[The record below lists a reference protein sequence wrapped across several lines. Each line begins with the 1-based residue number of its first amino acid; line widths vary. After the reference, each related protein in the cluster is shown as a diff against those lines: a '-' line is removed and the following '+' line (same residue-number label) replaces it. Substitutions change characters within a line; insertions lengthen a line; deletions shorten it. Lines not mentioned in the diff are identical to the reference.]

1 MMTRRQK
8 YLIGP
13 ILLTAMPAALVLT
26 TPAHAAD
33 NSDVDPA
40 VTELTTPHS
49 TVDVGG
55 GYVSQSSY
63 KFGQYNGLSKEGGF
77 AIGDLNLQGGGNY
90 DSDSV
95 MRWRLLGSDLGLDT
109 RSGQFDFREQ
119 GIFKLNLGY
128 DNIRDNISDTYQT
141 PYSGVGSTL
150 LTFPG
155 NWIKPVVPQVNAN
168 SLNFRSLSPTA
179 GQGSAISSTGVV
191 VSPTA
196 AQLATLSE
204 IVLNDADAYHG
215 ANLHTDRRRDDVGL
229 DVNLTKHLELTASFR
244 QETRN
249 GLQPIGAVTSAVS
262 ENSVIL
268 PNVID
273 TRTDQF
279 NLGLQYGAKKGFAQV
294 SYYGSVFTNHVRG
307 VSWQDP
313 NAPNNVATLGSA
325 PSNQFHQFNVGG
337 GYNFLPTLKV
347 TGDFSYGRNT
357 QNETFLTDPSMPL
370 GVPESSL
377 HGLVVTKAANLKLIM
392 RPMQKMNVIVH
403 YKYDD
408 HQNRTPIHTFE
419 FYDVNM
425 ARSAT
430 ASSFNAALGLA
441 PNTLGSNV
449 NIFDN
454 RPLSFKK
461 NQVDL
466 DADYALRP
474 GQKLAAGFQWQN
486 TKSDCDGSWINCVNA
501 DNMVER
507 TMHADWHA
515 SFQES
520 VNAGINY
527 TYAQRRVSY
536 DPNAWLALVPMANVI
551 PGAPT
556 VGATTSVYGYLTQT
570 GLTGWGPVAPFP
582 TTPLTGNAA
591 IFSPN
596 NNIVPQSLY
605 GSRDNVSELPGMRRF
620 DMANRDRNRVRA
632 SLDWQATERFSTQGT
647 LEFSDDQYDQSI
659 YGLQRATDW
668 AASLDAT
675 YALSERLVVNAFFTH
690 DSRRSRTAGDAYGSN
705 SSTAFVGKAGNTV
718 VSGGCFNTVL
728 AKNQNA
734 KVDPCL
740 NWKETLDDHTDT
752 VGISLIKKQ
761 FLWHRLDL
769 TADATYSRAVTDVDV
784 RGGSYA
790 NSPFALAGAPA
801 LAAGV
806 PAVYYIPAANLPP
819 VTTKTIDL
827 RLGTRI
833 TVGQSG
839 ELRVFYEVERLK
851 ATDYAYDGMQ
861 FGTGTEQL
869 PTLER
874 APDYTVHVVGLTF
887 GYRF

>member
-1 MMTRRQK
+1 MMTRRQTF
-8 YLIGP
+8 LIGP
-13 ILLTAMPAALVLT
+13 LLLAAVPAALLT
-26 TPAHAAD
+26 TSVHAAE
-33 NSDVDPA
+33 NPDVDPA
-40 VTELTTPHS
+40 VTELTSSHS
-49 TVDVGG
+49 TVDLGA

-63 KFGQYNGLSKEGGF
+63 KFGQYNGLAKQGGF
-77 AIGDLNLQGGGNY
+77 AIGDLDLQGGGSY
-90 DSDSV
+90 DSNSV
-95 MRWRLLGSDLGLDT
+95 SRWRLLGEDLGLDT
-109 RSGQFDFREQ
+109 RSGEFDFREQ
-119 GIFKLNLGY
+119 GIFRFNLGY
-128 DNIRDNISDTYQT
+128 DDIRDNISDTYQT
-141 PYSGVGSTL
+141 PYLGVGSTL
-150 LTFPG
+150 LALPG
-155 NWIKPVVPQVNAN
+155 NWIKPVVPQVNPT
-168 SLNFRSLSPTA
+168 SLNFRGLSPTV
-179 GQGSAISSTGVV
+179 GQGSAISSTGAVV
-191 VSPTA
+191 APTP
-196 AQLATLSE
+196 AQLQMLSE
-204 IVLNDADAYHG
+204 IVLNDAGAYHR
-215 ANLHTDRRRDDVGL
+215 ADLHTDRKRDDVGI
-229 DVNLTKHLELTASFR
+229 DVNLTKHWELTASFR
-244 QETRN
+244 QETQN
-249 GLQPIGAVTSAVS
+249 GLQPIGAITSAVA

-279 NLGLQYGAKKGFAQV
+279 NLGLQYGTSRGFAQV
-294 SYYGSVFTNHVRG
+294 SYYGSVFTNHIRG
-307 VSWQDP
+307 ISWQDP
-313 NAPNNVATLGSA
+313 NAPNDVATLSSA
-325 PSNQFHQFNVGG
+325 PSNQFHQLNVGG

-347 TGDFSYGRNT
+347 TGDVSYGRNT
-357 QNETFLTDPSMPL
+357 QNEAFLTDPSMPL

-377 HGLVVTKAANLKLIM
+377 HGLVITEAANLKLVM
-392 RPMQKMNVIVH
+392 RPMSRMNVIVH

-408 HQNRTPIHTFE
+408 RENRTPIDTFV

-425 ARSAT
+425 TKSAT
-430 ASSFNAALGLA
+430 ASPFNAALGLA

-454 RPLSFKK
+454 RPESFKK

-466 DADYALRP
+466 DADYVLQP
-474 GQKLAAGFQWQN
+474 GQKLAAGFQWQD
-486 TKSDCDGSWINCVNA
+486 TRSDCDGSWINCVNA
-501 DNMVER
+501 DDMVER
-507 TMHADWHA
+507 TLHADWHA

-527 TYAQRRVSY
+527 SYAQRRVNY

-582 TTPLTGNAA
+582 TTALAGNAA

-605 GSRDNVSELPGMRRF
+605 GSRDSLGELPGMRRF

-632 SLDWQATERFSTQGT
+632 SLDWQATERFSAQGT
-647 LEFSDDQYDQSI
+647 LELSDDQYDQSI
-659 YGLQRATDW
+659 YGLQRATNW

-675 YALSERLVVNAFFTH
+675 YTLSERLVVNAFYTH
-690 DSRRSRTAGDAYGSN
+690 DDQRSRTAGDAYGTASG
-705 SSTAFVGKAGNTV
+705 TAFVGKAGDTV
-718 VSGGCFNTVL
+718 VAGGCFNTVL
-728 AKNQNA
+728 AKNQNG

-740 NWKETLDDHTDT
+740 NWTQNMLDQTDT
-752 VGISLIKKQ
+752 VGISLAKKQ

-769 TADATYSRAVTDVDV
+769 TADATYSRATTDVDV

-790 NSPFALAGAPA
+790 NNPFALAGAPA
-801 LAAGV
+801 LAPGV
-806 PAVYYIPAANLPP
+806 PAVFYIPATNLPP

-833 TVGQSG
+833 SVGKSG
-839 ELRVFYEVERLK
+839 DVRVFYEVQRLK

>member
-1 MMTRRQK
+1 MMTRRQTF
-8 YLIGP
+8 LSGP
-13 ILLTAMPAALVLT
+13 LLLAAVPAALLT
-26 TPAHAAD
+26 TSVHAAD
-33 NSDVDPA
+33 NPDVDPA
-40 VTELTTPHS
+40 VTELTSPHS
-49 TVDVGG
+49 TVDLGA

-63 KFGQYNGLSKEGGF
+63 KFGQYNGLAKQGGF
-77 AIGDLNLQGGGNY
+77 AIGDLDLQGGGSY
-90 DSDSV
+90 DSNSV
-95 MRWRLLGSDLGLDT
+95 SRWRLLGEDLGLDT
-109 RSGQFDFREQ
+109 RSGEFDFREQ
-119 GIFKLNLGY
+119 GLFKFNLGY
-128 DNIRDNISDTYQT
+128 DDIRDNISDTYQT
-141 PYSGVGSTL
+141 PYLGVGSTL
-150 LTFPG
+150 LALPG
-155 NWIKPVVPQVNAN
+155 NWLKPVVPQVNPT
-168 SLNFRSLSPTA
+168 SLNFRGLSPTV
-179 GQGSAISSTGVV
+179 GQGGAISSTGAVIA
-191 VSPTA
+191 PTP
-196 AQLATLSE
+196 AQLQALSE
-204 IVLNDADAYHG
+204 IVLNDAGAYHR
-215 ANLHTDRRRDDVGL
+215 ADLHTDRKRDDVGI
-229 DVNLTKHLELTASFR
+229 DVNLTKHWELTASFR
-244 QETRN
+244 QETQN
-249 GLQPIGAVTSAVS
+249 GLQPIGAITSAVA

-279 NLGLQYGAKKGFAQV
+279 NLGLQYGAPKGFAQV
-294 SYYGSVFTNHVRG
+294 SYYGSVFTNHIRG
-307 VSWQDP
+307 LSWQDP
-313 NAPNNVATLGSA
+313 NAPNGVATLSSA
-325 PSNQFHQFNVGG
+325 PSNQFHQLNVGG

-347 TGDFSYGRNT
+347 TGDVSYGRNT
-357 QNETFLTDPSMPL
+357 QNEAFLTDPSMPL

-377 HGLVVTKAANLKLIM
+377 HGLVITEAANLKLVM
-392 RPMQKMNVIVH
+392 RPMSRMNVIVH

-408 HQNRTPIHTFE
+408 RENRTPINTFV

-425 ARSAT
+425 TKSAT
-430 ASSFNAALGLA
+430 ASPFNAALGLA

-454 RPLSFKK
+454 RPESFKK

-466 DADYALRP
+466 DADYVLRP
-474 GQKLAAGFQWQN
+474 GQKLAAGFQWQD

-501 DNMVER
+501 DDMVER
-507 TMHADWHA
+507 TLHADWHA

-527 TYAQRRVSY
+527 SYAQRRVNY

-605 GSRDNVSELPGMRRF
+605 GARDNVSELPGMRRF

-632 SLDWQATERFSTQGT
+632 SLDWQATERFSAQGT
-647 LEFSDDQYDQSI
+647 LELSDDQYDQSI
-659 YGLQRATDW
+659 YGLQRATNW

-675 YALSERLVVNAFFTH
+675 YTVSERLVVNAFYTH
-690 DSRRSRTAGDAYGSN
+690 DDQRSRTAGDAYGTASG
-705 SSTAFVGKAGNTV
+705 TAFVGKAGNTV
-718 VSGGCFNTVL
+718 VAGGCFNTVL
-728 AKNQNA
+728 AKNQNG

-740 NWKETLDDHTDT
+740 NWTENMLDHTDT
-752 VGISLIKKQ
+752 VGISLAKKQ

-769 TADATYSRAVTDVDV
+769 TADATYSRATTDVDV

-790 NSPFALAGAPA
+790 NNPFALAGAPA
-801 LAAGV
+801 LAPGV
-806 PAVYYIPAANLPP
+806 PAVLYIPATNLPP

-833 TVGQSG
+833 NVGKSG
-839 ELRVFYEVERLK
+839 DVRVFYEVQRLK

>member
-1 MMTRRQK
+1 MMTRRQTF
-8 YLIGP
+8 LIGP
-13 ILLTAMPAALVLT
+13 TLLVAVPAALLT
-26 TPAHAAD
+26 TPVHAGD
-33 NSDVDPA
+33 NPDVDPA
-40 VTELTTPHS
+40 VTELTSAHS
-49 TVDVGG
+49 TVDVGA

-63 KFGQYNGLSKEGGF
+63 KFGEYNGLAKQGGF
-77 AIGDLNLQGGGNY
+77 AIGDLDLQGGGSY
-90 DSDSV
+90 DSASTS
-95 MRWRLLGSDLGLDT
+95 RWRLLGEDLGLDT

-119 GIFKLNLGY
+119 GIFKFNLGY
-128 DNIRDNISDTYQT
+128 SDIRDNISDTYQT
-141 PYSGVGSTL
+141 PYLGVGSTL
-150 LTFPG
+150 LTLPG
-155 NWIKPVVPQVNAN
+155 NWIKPTVPQVSPT
-168 SLNFRSLSPTA
+168 SLNFRGLSPTA
-179 GQGSAISSTGVV
+179 GQGDAISSTGAVLA
-191 VSPTA
+191 PTP

-204 IVLNDADAYHG
+204 IVLNDAGAYHR
-215 ANLHTDRRRDDVGL
+215 ADLHTDRKRDDVGI
-229 DVNLTKHLELTASFR
+229 DVNLTKHWELTASFR
-244 QETRN
+244 QETQS
-249 GLQPIGAVTSAVS
+249 GLQPIGAITSAVA

-279 NLGLQYGAKKGFAQV
+279 NLGLQYGTSKGFAQV
-294 SYYGSVFTNHVRG
+294 SYYGSVFTNHIRG
-307 VSWQDP
+307 ISWQDP
-313 NAPNNVATLGSA
+313 NAPNDVATLSSA
-325 PSNQFHQFNVGG
+325 PSNQFHQLNVGG

-347 TGDFSYGRNT
+347 TGDVSYGRNT
-357 QNETFLTDPSMPL
+357 QNEAFLTDPSMPI

-377 HGLVVTKAANLKLIM
+377 HGLVITEAANLKLVM
-392 RPMQKMNVIVH
+392 RPMSRMNVIVH
-403 YKYDD
+403 YKYDERE
-408 HQNRTPIHTFE
+408 NRTPIDTFV

-425 ARSAT
+425 TKSAT
-430 ASSFNAALGLA
+430 ASSFNSALGLA

-454 RPLSFKK
+454 RPESFKK

-466 DADYALRP
+466 DADYALQP
-474 GQKLAAGFQWQN
+474 GQKLAAGFQWQS

-501 DNMVER
+501 DDMVER
-507 TMHADWHA
+507 TLHANWHA

-520 VNAGINY
+520 VNAGIDY
-527 TYAQRRVSY
+527 TYAQRRVNY

-605 GSRDNVSELPGMRRF
+605 GARDNVSELPGMRRF

-632 SLDWQATERFSTQGT
+632 SLDWQATERFSAQGT

-659 YGLQRATDW
+659 YGLQRATNW

-675 YALSERLVVNAFFTH
+675 YAVSERLVINAFFTH
-690 DSRRSRTAGDAYGSN
+690 DDQRSRTAGDAYGTASN
-705 SSTAFVGKAGNTV
+705 TAFVGKAGNTA

-728 AKNQNA
+728 AKNENG

-740 NWKETLDDHTDT
+740 NWTENLLDQTDT
-752 VGISLIKKQ
+752 LGISVSKRQ

-769 TADATYSRAVTDVDV
+769 TADATYSRASTDVDV

-790 NSPFALAGAPA
+790 NNPFALAGAPA

-806 PAVYYIPAANLPP
+806 PAVFYIPATNLPP

-833 TVGQSG
+833 SVGKSG
-839 ELRVFYEVERLK
+839 DVRVFYEVQRLK

-874 APDYTVHVVGLTF
+874 ALDYTVHVVGLTF

>member
-1 MMTRRQK
+1 MMTRRQTF
-8 YLIGP
+8 LIGP
-13 ILLTAMPAALVLT
+13 TLLVAVPAALLT
-26 TPAHAAD
+26 TPVHAGD
-33 NSDVDPA
+33 NPDVDPA
-40 VTELTTPHS
+40 VTELTSAHS
-49 TVDVGG
+49 TVDVGA

-63 KFGQYNGLSKEGGF
+63 KFGEYNGLAKQGGF
-77 AIGDLNLQGGGNY
+77 AIGDLDLQGGGSY
-90 DSDSV
+90 DSASTS
-95 MRWRLLGSDLGLDT
+95 RWRLLGEDLGLDT

-119 GIFKLNLGY
+119 GIFKFNLGY
-128 DNIRDNISDTYQT
+128 SDIRDNISDTYQT
-141 PYSGVGSTL
+141 PYLGVGSTL
-150 LTFPG
+150 LTLPG
-155 NWIKPVVPQVNAN
+155 NWIKPTVPQVSPT
-168 SLNFRSLSPTA
+168 SLNFRGLSPTA
-179 GQGSAISSTGVV
+179 GQGDAISSTGAVV
-191 VSPTA
+191 APTP

-204 IVLNDADAYHG
+204 IVLNDAGAYHR
-215 ANLHTDRRRDDVGL
+215 ADLHTDRKRDDVGI
-229 DVNLTKHLELTASFR
+229 DVNLTKHWELTASFR
-244 QETRN
+244 QETQS
-249 GLQPIGAVTSAVS
+249 GLQPIGAITSAVA

-279 NLGLQYGAKKGFAQV
+279 NLGLQYGTSKGFAQV
-294 SYYGSVFTNHVRG
+294 SYYGSVFTNHIRG
-307 VSWQDP
+307 ISWQDP
-313 NAPNNVATLGSA
+313 NAPNDVATLSSA
-325 PSNQFHQFNVGG
+325 PSNQFHQLNVGG

-347 TGDFSYGRNT
+347 TGDVSYGRNT
-357 QNETFLTDPSMPL
+357 QNEAFLTDPSMPI

-377 HGLVVTKAANLKLIM
+377 HGLVITEAANLKLVM
-392 RPMQKMNVIVH
+392 RPMSRMNVIVH
-403 YKYDD
+403 YKYDERE
-408 HQNRTPIHTFE
+408 NRTPIDTFV

-425 ARSAT
+425 TKSAT
-430 ASSFNAALGLA
+430 ASSFNSALGLA

-454 RPLSFKK
+454 RPESFKK

-466 DADYALRP
+466 DADYALQP
-474 GQKLAAGFQWQN
+474 GQKLAAGFQWQS

-501 DNMVER
+501 DDMVER
-507 TMHADWHA
+507 TLHANWHA

-520 VNAGINY
+520 VNAGIDY
-527 TYAQRRVSY
+527 TYAQRRVNY

-605 GSRDNVSELPGMRRF
+605 GARDNVSELPGMRRF

-632 SLDWQATERFSTQGT
+632 SLDWQATERFSAQGT
-647 LEFSDDQYDQSI
+647 LELSDDQYDQSI
-659 YGLQRATDW
+659 YGLQRATNW

-675 YALSERLVVNAFFTH
+675 YAVSERLVINAFFTH
-690 DSRRSRTAGDAYGSN
+690 DDQRSRTAGDAYGTASN
-705 SSTAFVGKAGNTV
+705 TAFVGKAGNTA

-728 AKNQNA
+728 AKNENG

-740 NWKETLDDHTDT
+740 NWTENLLDQTDT
-752 VGISLIKKQ
+752 LGISVSKRQ

-769 TADATYSRAVTDVDV
+769 TADATYSRASTDVDV

-790 NSPFALAGAPA
+790 NNPFALAGAPA

-806 PAVYYIPAANLPP
+806 PAVFYIPATNLPP

-833 TVGQSG
+833 SVGKSG
-839 ELRVFYEVERLK
+839 DVRVFYEVQRLK

>member
-1 MMTRRQK
+1 MMKRRQTIV
-8 YLIGP
+8 IGP
-13 ILLTAMPAALVLT
+13 VLFAAVPAVLLTTLV
-26 TPAHAAD
+26 HAAD
-33 NSDVDPA
+33 KPDVDPA
-40 VTELTTPHS
+40 VTELTSPHS
-49 TVDVGG
+49 TVDVGA

-63 KFGQYNGLSKEGGF
+63 QFGKYNGLSKEGGF
-77 AIGDLNLQGGGNY
+77 ALGALDLQGGGSY

-95 MRWRLLGSDLGLDT
+95 SRWRLLGEDLGLDT
-109 RSGQFDFREQ
+109 RSGQFEFREQ

-128 DNIRDNISDTYQT
+128 DDIRDNISDTYQT
-141 PYSGVGSTL
+141 PYLGVGSTL
-150 LTFPG
+150 LTLPG
-155 NWIKPVVPQVNAN
+155 NWIKPVVPQVNPN

-179 GQGSAISSTGVV
+179 GQGDAISAAGAVV
-191 VSPTA
+191 APTP

-204 IVLNDADAYHG
+204 IVLNDAGAYHR
-215 ANLHTDRRRDDVGL
+215 ADLHTDRKRDDVGI
-229 DVNLTKHLELTASFR
+229 DVNLTKHLQLTASFR
-244 QETRN
+244 QETQN
-249 GLQPIGAVTSAVS
+249 GLQPIGAVTSAVA

-279 NLGLQYGAKKGFAQV
+279 NLGLQYGTSKGFAQV
-294 SYYGSVFTNHVRG
+294 SYYGSVFTNHIRG
-307 VSWQDP
+307 ISWQDP
-313 NAPNNVATLGSA
+313 NAPNNVATLSSA
-325 PSNQFHQFNVGG
+325 PSNQFHQLNVGG

-357 QNETFLTDPSMPL
+357 QNDAFLTDASMPL
-370 GVPESSL
+370 GVPENSL
-377 HGLVVTKAANLKLIM
+377 HGLVITEAANLKLVM
-392 RPMQKMNVIVH
+392 RPMSRMNVIVH

-408 HQNRTPIHTFE
+408 RENRTPIDTFV

-425 ARSAT
+425 AKSAT
-430 ASSFNAALGLA
+430 ASSFNTALGLA

-454 RPLSFKK
+454 RPESFKK
-461 NQVDL
+461 NQIDL

-486 TKSDCDGSWINCVNA
+486 TRSDCDGSWINCVNA
-501 DNMVER
+501 DDMVER
-507 TMHADWHA
+507 SMHLDWHA
-515 SFQES
+515 SFLES

-527 TYAQRRVSY
+527 NYSQRRVKY
-536 DPNAWLALVPMANVI
+536 DPNAWLALVPMANVV

-570 GLTGWGPVAPFP
+570 GLTGWGPIAPFP

-632 SLDWQATERFSTQGT
+632 SLDWQATERFSAQGT

-659 YGLQRATDW
+659 YGLQRATNW

-675 YALSERLVVNAFFTH
+675 YALSERLVLNAFYTH
-690 DSRRSRTAGDAYGSN
+690 DDQRSRTAGDAYGSA

-718 VSGGCFNTVL
+718 VAGGCFNTVL
-728 AKNQNA
+728 AKNQNG
-734 KVDPCL
+734 KIDPCL
-740 NWKETLDDHTDT
+740 NWTQNMLDQTDT
-752 VGISLIKKQ
+752 LGISLIKKQ
-761 FLWHRLDL
+761 FIWHRLDL
-769 TADATYSRAVTDVDV
+769 TADATYSRASTDVDV

-790 NSPFALAGAPA
+790 NNPFALAGAPA

-806 PAVYYIPAANLPP
+806 PAVYYIPATNLPP
-819 VTTKTIDL
+819 VTTKTIDV
-827 RLGTRI
+827 RVGARI
-833 TVGQSG
+833 SVGKSG
-839 ELRVFYEVERLK
+839 DVRFFYEVERLK

>member
-1 MMTRRQK
+1 MMTRRQTFP
-8 YLIGP
+8 LGP
-13 ILLTAMPAALVLT
+13 ILLAVVPTALLT
-26 TPAHAAD
+26 GPVHAAD
-33 NSDVDPA
+33 NPDVDPA
-40 VTELTTPHS
+40 VTELTNPHS
-49 TVDVGG
+49 TVDLGA

-77 AIGDLNLQGGGNY
+77 AIGDLDLQGGGNY
-90 DSDSV
+90 DSASL
-95 MRWRLLGSDLGLDT
+95 MRWRLLGDDLGLDT
-109 RSGQFDFREQ
+109 RSGELNFREQ
-119 GIFKLNLGY
+119 GIFKFNLGY
-128 DNIRDNISDTYQT
+128 DDIRDNISDTYQT
-141 PYSGVGSTL
+141 PYLGVGSTL
-150 LTFPG
+150 LTLPG
-155 NWIKPVVPQVNAN
+155 NWIKPVVPQVNPT
-168 SLNFRSLSPTA
+168 SLNFRGLSPTA
-179 GQGSAISSTGVV
+179 GQGDAISSTGAVV
-191 VSPTA
+191 APTPV
-196 AQLATLSE
+196 QLETLSE
-204 IVLNDADAYHG
+204 IALNDAGAYHR
-215 ANLHTDRRRDDVGL
+215 ADLHTDRKRDDVGF

-244 QETRN
+244 QETQN
-249 GLQPIGAVTSAVS
+249 GLQPIGAITSAVA

-279 NLGLQYGAKKGFAQV
+279 NLGLQYGTPKGFAQV
-294 SYYGSVFTNHVRG
+294 GYYGSVFTNHIRG
-307 VSWQDP
+307 ISWQDP
-313 NAPNNVATLGSA
+313 NAPNDVATLSSA

-337 GYNFLPTLKV
+337 GYNFLPILKV
-347 TGDFSYGRNT
+347 TGDVSYGRNT
-357 QNETFLTDPSMPL
+357 QNEAFLTDPSMPL

-377 HGLVVTKAANLKLIM
+377 HGLVITEAANLKLIM
-392 RPMQKMNVIVH
+392 RPMSKMNVIVH
-403 YKYDD
+403 YKFDD
-408 HQNRTPIHTFE
+408 RENRTPIDTFV

-425 ARSAT
+425 TKSAT
-430 ASSFNAALGLA
+430 ASPFNAALGLA

-454 RPLSFKK
+454 RPESFKK

-466 DADYALRP
+466 DADYVLRP
-474 GQKLAAGFQWQN
+474 GQKLAAGFQWQD
-486 TKSDCDGSWINCVNA
+486 TRSECDGSWINCVNA
-501 DNMVER
+501 DDMVER
-507 TMHADWHA
+507 TLHADWHA

-520 VNAGINY
+520 VSAGINY
-527 TYAQRRVSY
+527 SYAQRRVSY
-536 DPNAWLALVPMANVI
+536 DPNAWLALVPMANVV

-582 TTPLTGNAA
+582 TTPLTGNAG

-632 SLDWQATERFSTQGT
+632 SLDWQATERFSAQGA
-647 LEFSDDQYDQSI
+647 LELSDDQYDQSI
-659 YGLQRATDW
+659 YGLQRATHW

-675 YALSERLVVNAFFTH
+675 YTASERLVINAFYTH
-690 DSRRSRTAGDAYGSN
+690 EDQRSRTAGDAYGTA
-705 SSTAFVGKAGNTV
+705 SSTAFVGKAGNTI
-718 VSGGCFNTVL
+718 VSGGCFTTVL
-728 AKNQNA
+728 AKNENG

-740 NWKETLDDHTDT
+740 NWKEDMVDQTDT
-752 VGISLIKKQ
+752 VGLSLIKKQ
-761 FLWHRLDL
+761 FFWHRLDL
-769 TADATYSRAVTDVDV
+769 TADATYSRASTDVDV

-790 NSPFALAGAPA
+790 NNPFALAGAPA

-806 PAVYYIPAANLPP
+806 PAVFYIPAANLPP
-819 VTTKTIDL
+819 VTTKVIDL

-833 TVGQSG
+833 AVGKSG
-839 ELRVFYEVERLK
+839 EVRVFYEVQRLK

-869 PTLER
+869 PTLEQ